1 MKSLILKVEGLHCN
15 GCAERVQSRL
25 TAQPGVKN
33 TQVSFDQA
41 QAKVLYD
48 PQTTDEG
55 RIVQVIQDL
64 GYRAAVAP
72 QGEPRDSR

>member
-1 MKSLILKVEGLHCN
+1 MKSLILKVEGLRCN
-15 GCAERVQSRL
+15 GCAEKVQNRV
-25 TAQPGVKN
+25 TAQPGVKS

-41 QAKVLYD
+41 QARVLYD
-48 PQTTDEG
+48 PQATDEN

-72 QGEPRDSR
+72 QDEPGKSP